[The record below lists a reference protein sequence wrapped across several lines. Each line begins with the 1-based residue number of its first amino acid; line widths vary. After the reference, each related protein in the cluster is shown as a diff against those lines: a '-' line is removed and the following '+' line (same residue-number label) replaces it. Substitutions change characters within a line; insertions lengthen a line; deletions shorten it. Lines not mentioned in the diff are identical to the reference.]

1 MFPLLYWDAN
11 REWVTLFAGG
21 CNQQP
26 EMHMMA
32 EGTRYLATSRYLAKS
47 PILPLFWGLVF
58 HVWWI
63 SWPTNII
70 KNEELDVHLPRTEKE
85 TSHENNI
92 FCGLKQIITKHTF
105 LDMFRFN
112 PMIVETLLV
121 DSISHVKS
129 PSSVKSPKD
138 QNLLGDIT
146 VIIAQKL
153 LILTVLISIIT
164 VIIII
169 ISCDWLM
176 DYILR
181 LVIG

>member
-47 PILPLFWGLVF
+47 PILPLFWGTGF
-58 HVWWI
+58 PCMMNFIAYKHDQERRIGCPSSQDWKG
-63 SWPTNII
+63 NITRKQHI
-70 KNEELDVHLPRTEKE
+70 LRTETNHNKSYFPWHVSLQSNDRWNPACWFNKPCE
-85 TSHENNI
+85 IAI
-92 FCGLKQIITKHTF
+92 FGE
-105 LDMFRFN
+105 
-112 PMIVETLLV
+112 V
-121 DSISHVKS
+121 
-129 PSSVKSPKD
+129 PK
-138 QNLLGDIT
+138 GSE
-146 VIIAQKL
+146 
-153 LILTVLISIIT
+153 LIGGYYCNYRPKVADTYRIIT

-169 ISCDWLM
+169 ISYDWLM

>member
-63 SWPTNII
+63 SLPTNMI

-85 TSHENNI
+85 TSHENSI
-92 FCGLKQIITKHTF
+92 FCGLKQIITNHTF
-105 LDMFRFN
+105 LGHVSLQSNDRWNPACWFN
-112 PMIVETLLV
+112 KPCEIAIFGEV
-121 DSISHVKS
+121 
-129 PSSVKSPKD
+129 PK
-138 QNLLGDIT
+138 GSE
-146 VIIAQKL
+146 
-153 LILTVLISIIT
+153 LIGGYYCNYRPKVADTYRIIT

-169 ISCDWLM
+169 ISYDWLM